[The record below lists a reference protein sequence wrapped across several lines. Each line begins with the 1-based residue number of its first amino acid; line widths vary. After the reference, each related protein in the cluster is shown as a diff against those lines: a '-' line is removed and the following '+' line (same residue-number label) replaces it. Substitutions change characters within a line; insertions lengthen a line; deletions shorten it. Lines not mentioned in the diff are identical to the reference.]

1 MKHRTHKGMKKRI
14 RVTGSGK
21 FMRRRSHTSHYKL
34 AKGSN
39 TWSRLKRDVEAS
51 KGDSKKIRKLVRIK
65 SSVSSRK
72 SRKKVLKKA
81 KGYTGARSK
90 RLRAAKEQVMHAGA
104 DSFTHRKDK
113 KSDFRKLWIT
123 RINAA
128 SRSHGLSYSKFIN
141 GLSNA
146 EIKIDRK
153 ILADLAV
160 NDPKGFKKLVDL
172 AKKNING

>member
-1 MKHRTHKGMKKRI
+1 M
-14 RVTGSGK
+14 
-21 FMRRRSHTSHYKL
+21 
-34 AKGSN
+34 
-39 TWSRLKRDVEAS
+39 
-51 KGDSKKIRKLVRIK
+51 VRIK
-65 SSVSSRK
+65 TSSNSRR

-90 RLRAAKEQVMHAGA
+90 RLRTAKEQVMHAGVDA
-104 DSFTHRKDK
+104 FTHRKDK
-113 KSDFRKLWIT
+113 KGDFRKLWIT

-141 GLSNA
+141 GVTNA
-146 EIKIDRK
+146 DIKVDRK
-153 ILADLAV
+153 ILADLAI

>member
-1 MKHRTHKGMKKRI
+1 M
-14 RVTGSGK
+14 
-21 FMRRRSHTSHYKL
+21 
-34 AKGSN
+34 
-39 TWSRLKRDVEAS
+39 
-51 KGDSKKIRKLVRIK
+51 VRIK

-113 KSDFRKLWIT
+113 KADFRKLWIS

-146 EIKIDRK
+146 EIKVDRK
-153 ILADLAV
+153 ILAELAIT
-160 NDPKGFKKLVDL
+160 DPKGFKKLVDL
-172 AKKNING
+172 AKKNINA

>member
-1 MKHRTHKGMKKRI
+1 M
-14 RVTGSGK
+14 
-21 FMRRRSHTSHYKL
+21 
-34 AKGSN
+34 
-39 TWSRLKRDVEAS
+39 
-51 KGDSKKIRKLVRIK
+51 VRIK

-123 RINAA
+123 RINAGC
-128 SRSHGLSYSKFIN
+128 RLNGTTYSAFIN
-141 GLSNA
+141 GL
-146 EIKIDRK
+146 KI
-153 ILADLAV
+153 
-160 NDPKGFKKLVDL
+160 
-172 AKKNING
+172 KNINLDRKAC

>member
-1 MKHRTHKGMKKRI
+1 M
-14 RVTGSGK
+14 
-21 FMRRRSHTSHYKL
+21 
-34 AKGSN
+34 
-39 TWSRLKRDVEAS
+39 
-51 KGDSKKIRKLVRIK
+51 VRIK

-113 KSDFRKLWIT
+113 KSDFRKLWIS

-128 SRSHGLSYSKFIN
+128 TRSHGLSYSKFIY

-153 ILADLAV
+153 ILADLAI
-160 NDPKGFKKLVDL
+160 NDPKGFKKLEDL

>member
-1 MKHRTHKGMKKRI
+1 M
-14 RVTGSGK
+14 
-21 FMRRRSHTSHYKL
+21 
-34 AKGSN
+34 
-39 TWSRLKRDVEAS
+39 
-51 KGDSKKIRKLVRIK
+51 VRIK

-104 DSFTHRKDK
+104 DAFTHRKDK
-113 KSDFRKLWIT
+113 KGDFRRLWIS

-141 GLSNA
+141 GLNNA
-146 EIKIDRK
+146 NIKVDRK
-153 ILADLAV
+153 ILADLAI